1 MLDALGIDFRCINPD
16 AQSQEQ
22 FPNNLVLSVALVGH
36 RLTGGCQKDG
46 TLG

>member
-1 MLDALGIDFRCINPD
+1 MLDAVGIDFQCINLD
-16 AQSQEQ
+16 AQNQEK
-22 FPNNLVLSVALVGH
+22 FSNNLVLSAALVGH